1 LLPSLKHRIFEWID
15 RDLEWPT
22 GMPWTDKIKRRL
34 KLKDLDVFMAVTAL
48 GGMGK
53 ASERLNLS
61 QPAISKAI
69 ADLEQTLG
77 VRLLDRSRHGVE
89 PTVYGAALI
98 KRSTVIFDELRQGV
112 GDIDFI
118 ADPTAGEL
126 RLGAVEGVAH
136 GIVAPLLHSMSQ
148 KHPNMRF
155 SVEVAGTVRLCAELA
170 NRNIEFAIAKT
181 SGDVPEDQSRE
192 TLFEDPLVV
201 ATAASNPLTRKRK
214 LSLADL
220 IDEPWVLEPAD
231 TFFGEMC
238 ARAFSGAG
246 LSQPKA
252 AVVTNSR
259 NLQNALLDTGHFL
272 SLQAAFV
279 LRLPRRNPA
288 LRVLPVV
295 LAHTSHPVQIITPRH
310 RSLSPLAQLF
320 VGHVRAMTKFLADAN
335 R

>member
-1 LLPSLKHRIFEWID
+1 
-15 RDLEWPT
+15 LEWQT
-22 GMPWTDKIKRRL
+22 GMPWNDRIKRRL
-34 KLKDLDVFMAVTAL
+34 KLKDLDVFMAVAAF

-98 KRSTVIFDELRQGV
+98 KRSTVVFDELRQGV

-118 ADPTAGEL
+118 TDPTSGDL
-126 RLGAVEGVAH
+126 RLGAVEGVAS
-136 GIVAPLLHSMSQ
+136 GIVAPLVHTLSQ
-148 KHPNMRF
+148 KHPKMRF
-155 SVEVAGTVRLCAELA
+155 SVEVAGTIKLCTELA
-170 NRNIEFAIAKT
+170 NRSIEFAIAKT
-181 SGDVPEDQSRE
+181 SGDVPEDQQRE

-201 ATAASNPLTRKRK
+201 VTAASNPLTRKRR
-214 LSLADL
+214 LSLSDL
-220 IDEPWVLEPAD
+220 IDEPWTLEAPD

-238 ARAFSGAG
+238 ALAFSAAG
-246 LSQPKA
+246 LKQPERTM
-252 AVVTNSR
+252 VTNSR
-259 NLQNALLDTGHFL
+259 NLQMALLETGHFL
-272 SLQAAFV
+272 SLQPAFV
-279 LRLPRRNPA
+279 LRLPRRNSA
-288 LRVLPVV
+288 LKALPVA
-295 LAHTSHPVQIITPRH
+295 LPHTRRPIQIITPRH

-320 VGHVRAMTKFLADAN
+320 IGHVRTMTKFLADAN